1 MATAS
6 IISAEL
12 RDWKRSTYVNTP
24 LPQMYPRVGT
34 HATTAHPC
42 PDGGGVGCRRYE
54 PNEEEVAVLQKCRA
68 RESNLQSLGSLT
80 GLGLGMLFCAHLLL
94 LFISALS
101 ALSCSSAACVALV
114 CTRALMS

>member
-12 RDWKRSTYVNTP
+12 RDWKRTTYVDTS
-24 LPQMYPRVGT
+24 QMDGT
-34 HATTAHPC
+34 QAGASSPC
-42 PDGGGVGCRRYE
+42 PDMGRGCCRRYE

-68 RESNLQSLGSLT
+68 RESNLQSIGSLT

-94 LFISALS
+94 LLLISLALPRGGGR
-101 ALSCSSAACVALV
+101 AACVALV
-114 CTRALMS
+114 CTRALIS